1 MAAPLDNTGRRLT
14 DEQRIAWLQLIRS
27 ENVGPRA
34 FRDLLNHFGGAAA
47 ALEALPELARR
58 GGALLSPRVFSRQQ
72 AQAEIAALERMGARL
87 VALGEPDFPVALA
100 AADGAPPLIALQGSA
115 DILTLPAVAIVGA
128 RNASAA
134 GRSFALRLARD
145 LGSRGFC
152 VVSGLARGVDATA
165 HEAAL
170 RTGTVACLAGGL
182 DRIYPPENEPL
193 LARILDNGGAAI
205 TEMPLGWEP
214 RARDFPRRNR
224 VIAGLARAVV
234 VVEAALRS
242 GSLITARLALEM
254 GREVMAAPG
263 SPLDPRC
270 EGSNRLLRDGATLIT
285 SADHVVEALEP
296 ILRETLP
303 VPPEAFLSEDDDD
316 SAAALEHD
324 DSARARIEEL
334 LGPSPASVDD
344 LVRLSGQPVR
354 LVLLV
359 LLELELAGRL
369 ERLPGNRV
377 ARRD

>member
-1 MAAPLDNTGRRLT
+1 MAAPLDTTGRRLT

-72 AQAEIAALERMGARL
+72 AEDEIAALERLGARL
-87 VALGEPDFPVALA
+87 VALGEPEFPVVLA

-115 DILTLPAVAIVGA
+115 DVLALPAVAIVGA

-134 GRSFALRLARD
+134 GRSFALRLAQD

-193 LARILDNGGAAI
+193 LARILDHGGAAI

-224 VIAGLARAVV
+224 VIAGLSRAVV

-296 ILRETLP
+296 ILREALP

-316 SAAALEHD
+316 PTAALEHD

-334 LGPSPASVDD
+334 LGPSPAAVDD
-344 LVRLSGQPVR
+344 VVRLSGQPVR

-377 ARRD
+377 ARKD

>member
-1 MAAPLDNTGRRLT
+1 MAAPLDTTGRRLT

-72 AQAEIAALERMGARL
+72 AEAEIAALERLGARL
-87 VALGEPDFPVALA
+87 VALGEPEFPVVLA
-100 AADGAPPLIALQGSA
+100 AADGAAPLIALQGSA
-115 DILTLPAVAIVGA
+115 DVLALPAVAIVGA

-134 GRSFALRLARD
+134 GRSFALRLAQD

-193 LARILDNGGAAI
+193 LARILDHGGAAI

-224 VIAGLARAVV
+224 VIAGLSRAVV

-296 ILRETLP
+296 ILREALP

-316 SAAALEHD
+316 PTAALEHD

-334 LGPSPASVDD
+334 LGPSPAAVDD
-344 LVRLSGQPVR
+344 VVRLSGQPVR

-377 ARRD
+377 ARKD